1 MAFNSDFHQQDT
13 TRCPLMSGETKI
25 FLIGQASSL
34 IMTAKK
40 LRLEAAKAPNIS
52 GELGDRAAEIL
63 CVVSNLLTM
72 LAQATREE
80 VEALEEVLAEVAM
93 ESSESE
99 DSGTI
104 SPFEL
109 ETCM

>member
-1 MAFNSDFHQQDT
+1 
-13 TRCPLMSGETKI
+13 
-25 FLIGQASSL
+25 
-34 IMTAKK
+34 MTARK
-40 LRLEAAKAPNIS
+40 LRLEADKAPNIS

-80 VEALEEVLAEVAM
+80 AEVLEEELAEVVL
-93 ESSESE
+93 ESLDSE

-109 ETCM
+109 EICI